1 MTLRKKFYLSILI
14 FLIILPDY
22 FYSLLGD
29 VRKDNESLIKNY
41 EIFCANTKSTIQTNL
56 DDLFQLQANIDALT
70 TTLKE
75 KDGWV
80 LKVTS
85 LIRPRMG
92 RLFFSAFKCMTD
104 WTLEMYAKYMFVCFN

>member
-29 VRKDNESLIKNY
+29 VSYKL
-41 EIFCANTKSTIQTNL
+41 KSTIQTNL
-56 DDLFQLQANIDALT
+56 DDLFQLQKNIDALT

-75 KDGWV
+75 KGDN
-80 LKVTS
+80 
-85 LIRPRMG
+85 
-92 RLFFSAFKCMTD
+92 FFFIF
-104 WTLEMYAKYMFVCFN
+104 L